1 MKLKTL
7 GLFLALVVTFAS
19 APLAELSA
27 AAVAGPRLQS
37 PHSTTSFAS
46 TLMNLAGGALALGM
60 AIRIKSTQDIAKKFV
75 QRAGVAGNDYADG
88 VRAAG
93 GDWEANAKA
102 AEDNYKQSVT
112 QAANEGRFGKGIAN
126 AGAAKYTEK
135 ASTLGAQRYPTG
147 VAASEGAYSR
157 GVGPHLDMMRSLELP
172 ARRPKGQNSARADAV
187 AQANRKLKLGR

>member
-1 MKLKTL
+1 MRLIRNV
-7 GLFLALVVTFAS
+7 LFTCLVMAFAV
-19 APLAELSA
+19 APIAELSA
-27 AAVAGPRLQS
+27 ASVAGPRLSAPGSTHS
-37 PHSTTSFAS
+37 PAGSMLSFA
-46 TLMNLAGGALALGM
+46 AGALALGM

-75 QRAGVAGNDYADG
+75 SRAGVAGNDYADG

>member
-1 MKLKTL
+1 MRLSL
-7 GLFLALVVTFAS
+7 NVLFLSLVLALSV
-19 APLAELSA
+19 APAAELA
-27 AAVAGPRLQS
+27 AASVAAPRVGA
-37 PHSTTSFAS
+37 PAS
-46 TLMNLAGGALALGM
+46 TRSTAASVLSLVGSALAIGM

-75 QRAGVAGNDYADG
+75 GRAGVAGADYADG
-88 VRAAG
+88 VKAAG
-93 GDWEANAKA
+93 GDWEANTKA

-112 QAANEGRFGKGIAN
+112 QAANEGRFGKGVAA

-157 GVGPHLDMMRSLELP
+157 GVGPHLDMMRALELP
-172 ARRPKGQNSARADAV
+172 ARRPKGQNAARADAV